1 MSARAEILERI
12 RGALGAGAAVPDVP
26 RAYDGPGAGPAA
38 GDPAVV
44 ARFCERAAEYR
55 ATVRRVSA
63 GALADAVA
71 ASLAEHGVRRIAV
84 APGAPESG
92 QAVERVADD
101 PPLTAR
107 DLDAL
112 DGVLTGC
119 AAAIAETGT
128 VVLDGGPRSGRRLLT
143 LVPDLHVCVVE
154 AGDVHA
160 SVPDAIAALAGAA
173 AEGRPLTF
181 VSGPSATSD
190 IELERVEG
198 VHGPRTLVILVVE
211 S

>member
-1 MSARAEILERI
+1 MSAREEILERI

-26 RAYDGPGAGPAA
+26 RDYDGPGAGAAA

-55 ATVRRVSA
+55 ATVRRVPA
-63 GALADAVA
+63 GALEDAVA
-71 ASLAEHGVRRIAV
+71 ASLAEQGAQRIAV
-84 APGAPESG
+84 APGAPGSG
-92 QAVERVADD
+92 DAAERVADD
-101 PPLTAR
+101 PPLTPR

-112 DGVLTGC
+112 DGVVTAC

-143 LVPDLHVCVVE
+143 LVPDLHICVVD
-154 AGDVHA
+154 AADVHA
-160 SVPDAIAALAGAA
+160 SVPDAIAALAEAA
-173 AEGRPLTF
+173 GEGRPLTF

-198 VHGPRTLVILVVE
+198 VHGPRTLVILVVD

>member
-1 MSARAEILERI
+1 M
-12 RGALGAGAAVPDVP
+12 
-26 RAYDGPGAGPAA
+26 
-38 GDPAVV
+38 

-71 ASLAEHGVRRIAV
+71 ASLAEHGARRIAV
-84 APGAPESG
+84 APGAPDSG
-92 QAVERVADD
+92 EAVERVADD

-128 VVLDGGPRSGRRLLT
+128 VVLDSGPRSGRRAA
-143 LVPDLHVCVVE
+143 HAR
-154 AGDVHA
+154 AGPA
-160 SVPDAIAALAGAA
+160 RLRRRGGRRPRLACPTRSPRSAGAA

>member
-1 MSARAEILERI
+1 MSAREEVLGRI
-12 RGALGAGAAVPDVP
+12 RGALGAGVAVPDVP
-26 RAYDGPGAGPAA
+26 RDYDGPGAGAAA
-38 GDPAVV
+38 GDPEVV
-44 ARFCERAAEYR
+44 ARFCERSAEYQ

-71 ASLAEHGVRRIAV
+71 ASLAEHGAQRIAV
-84 APGAPESG
+84 SPDAPGSG
-92 QAVERVADD
+92 DAAERVADD
-101 PPLTAR
+101 PPLTPR

-112 DGVLTGC
+112 DGVVTGC

-128 VVLDGGPRSGRRLLT
+128 IVLDGGPRSGRRLLT
-143 LVPDLHVCVVE
+143 LVPDLHVCVVD
-154 AGDVHA
+154 AADVHA
-160 SVPDAIAALAGAA
+160 SVPDAIAALADAA

-198 VHGPRTLVILVVE
+198 VHGPRTLVILVVD